1 MASNILKFHPSNL
14 ITGINII
21 DDMLFFTDGINEPKK
36 IDLDIFRAA
45 DHSSGNTVVYG
56 RNFQERDITVIR
68 PHPQTAITTAVSS
81 STAIIDPIAAFPEVT
96 TEPAT
101 GLQGQS
107 GAVTLRGTSRSGNLP
122 FTSRGFY
129 YIQSDTDINDKDII
143 KASGTLVDSD
153 INGFDFAT
161 EITGLTL
168 TKKYYYIAWAQND
181 IGNKKVFATDTLGQD
196 DIESFVVQDIANTP
210 GGSQLALF
218 TANPENH
225 VPDKGNDVV
234 LGATEIGGGSSTDN
248 ITYKGFFVYRTQI
261 TDTQD
266 FAQNAGNLQTLVS
279 NLAGSK
285 SVEVVESL
293 PKDEF
298 RFFTPP
304 YQKDPNNKNFISVIQ
319 VTADEKIFVQAFAGT
334 GKSNAIEE
342 LGQIKVFPVTAST
355 DPNLKPKVSLPKPQF
370 VLPFDQNGTSITMK
384 ARLDRDDWRS
394 TVRNERGFY
403 FSKKEFT
410 VDMVVKLLNS
420 SNGFAAVTQVDIPV
434 NGKTD
439 GFIDIEWSKAVDNP
453 DIYRA
458 KTLWERVGYMGDFQE
473 FDLNTSN
480 IAGFTLTK
488 DESVWVMPFGV
499 SNHGEG
505 YEREGQPAVRQFKAG
520 ASDPKVP
527 VTIKS
532 DKIQFIGGKIQVDF
546 TIAFEQGLTDA
557 NKPIRAGVYFTSQD
571 EGIALG
577 NGANINKQKTILT
590 RQARKD
596 PSNNRI
602 ARALYTEDINN
613 NAILT
618 SGKVNAGSFQVQY
631 GADITATTPGAGV
644 ARVSSTLPMERKEYY
659 AMPFVEFDG
668 KDDVFG
674 YVLGPP
680 KLGRV
685 NDPPQIKTLKA
696 TNITKDGSNNPIL
709 TFNGELVPQLSNTP
723 TLTEAGFIYATAD
736 PSDAAAQKTAAE
748 SVAAGTASTLV
759 AVSGTVTSN
768 TPNSIALLN
777 SYLGQQGTGGQTP
790 IWKAQK
796 TFTGE
801 QGKLVFYIAY
811 VKLSGTGTTLHLA
824 QTDNQAQDYG
834 KGVVR
839 AKLVGTVGG
848 GGSSTVGA
856 RLPVPQLEPNPQP
869 ITSFGCTFVAKR
881 GDDGGA
887 NLSLHNMTP
896 KFYYMKRSILTA
908 NPSSDFLQN
917 GTKTT
922 TKAFMRQQCRGAV
935 GGVNATGTPNADSG
949 VITVNSA
956 NDLTAQDNIVSIKM
970 GEGSN
975 PKLASDTEYY
985 YFVTSNNGF
994 AGSGQISGFSTG
1006 EGPSTDLFRFST
1018 KPFIIP
1024 FDKSDHANHTCV
1036 SGCRAFMEVVGNSDT
1051 IPVTETTADIEVKW
1065 TGGGGTKN
1073 FIYQG
1078 IFLIKT
1084 SDMLV
1089 PFQANRGYFAVH
1101 VLHATNPTAT
1111 FHTATGDGHDTIKLT
1126 GLEKATSYHVLPVIK
1141 NDNTLTTAPVY
1152 NTYDTTGNGGFAT
1165 LTAPS
1170 GSGINL
1176 VGAGIGMRPTEF
1188 KTEGST
1194 AKPIAPMKVKITPG
1208 AVYLKRDGTL
1218 RKATLPGSSGV
1229 GSKIVSLKINLSPS
1243 TAILKEKH
1251 ISFPGANLFTSP
1263 IQMVM
1268 PGTGGKKVLIR
1279 KDSQDGAF
1287 IIDLKF
1293 AGFTGFDIVKQKQSI
1308 LQIDHPGGNGVSA
1321 QCRIFQ
1327 SND

>member
-68 PHPQTAITTAVSS
+68 PHPQTAIQTSISNSTAV
-81 STAIIDPIAAFPEVT
+81 IDPIAAFPEVT

-101 GLQGQS
+101 GLQGQA

-129 YIQSDTDINDKDII
+129 YVQSDTDINDKDII
-143 KASGTLVDSD
+143 KATGTLVDSD

-168 TKKYYYIAWAQND
+168 TKRYYYIAWAQND
-181 IGNKKVFATDTLGQD
+181 IGNQKVFATDTLGQD

-210 GGSQLALF
+210 GGSQLDLE
-218 TANPENH
+218 TANPQNH
-225 VPDKGNDVV
+225 IPDKGNDVV
-234 LGATEIGGGSSTDN
+234 LGATEKGGGSSTDN

-285 SVEVVESL
+285 SVEIVESL

-298 RFFTPP
+298 RFFNSP
-304 YQKDPNNKNFISVIQ
+304 YEIDPNKKHFISIVQ
-319 VTADEKIFVQAFAGT
+319 VTSDEKIFVQAFAGT

-370 VLPFDQNGTSITMK
+370 ILPFDQNGTSITMK

-394 TVRNERGFY
+394 TARHARGFY

-410 VDMVVKLLNS
+410 VDMVVKLLAS
-420 SNGFAAVTQVDIPV
+420 SNGFAAVTQVDIPI

-520 ASDPKVP
+520 ASNPKVP

-577 NGANINKQKTILT
+577 NGANINKQNTILS

-659 AMPFVEFDG
+659 AMPFVEFDDG
-668 KDDVFG
+668 RNDIFG

-685 NDPPQIKTLKA
+685 NDPPQIRTRKA
-696 TNITKDGSNNPIL
+696 TNVTKDGSGNPVL
-709 TFNGELVPQLSNTP
+709 TFNGEIVPQLSNTP

-759 AVSGTVTSN
+759 AVSNSVTSN

-777 SYLGQQGTGGQTP
+777 SYLGQQGTAGQTP

-824 QTDNQAQDYG
+824 QTDDQAQDYG

-848 GGSSTVGA
+848 GGSSTVGV
-856 RLPVPQLEPNPQP
+856 RLPIPQLETNPQP
-869 ITSFGCTFVAKR
+869 TTSFGCTFVAKR

-896 KFYYMKRSILTA
+896 KFYYMRKEDV
-908 NPSSDFLQN
+908 PSGSQS
-917 GTKTT
+917 TPAAKQ
-922 TKAFMRQQCRGAV
+922 AYMRQHCRGAV
-935 GGVNATGTPNADSG
+935 GGNNATGTPDGTSG
-949 VITVNSA
+949 VVTVNSA
-956 NDLTAQDNIVSIKM
+956 NDLTAQDNIVSVKM

-975 PKLASDTEYY
+975 PKLNSDTVYY
-985 YFVTSNNGF
+985 YFITTNNGF
-994 AGSGQISGFSTG
+994 SGSFFTNPSSPG
-1006 EGPSTDLFRFST
+1006 EGPSANVFQFRT
-1018 KPFIIP
+1018 NPFVIP

-1036 SGCRAFMEVVGNSDT
+1036 SGCRAFMDIVGNSDT

-1073 FIYQG
+1073 FVYQG

-1101 VLHATNPTAT
+1101 VLHATNPVAT
-1111 FHTATGDGHDTIKLT
+1111 FHPSIGDGHDTIKLT
-1126 GLEKATSYHVLPVIK
+1126 GLEKATSYHVLAVIK
-1141 NDNTLTTAPVY
+1141 NDNTLTTPPVY

-1176 VGAGIGMRPTEF
+1176 VGAGINGPVEF

-1229 GSKIVSLKINLSPS
+1229 GSKIVSLKVNLSPS

-1251 ISFPGANLFTSP
+1251 ISFPGADLFTSP
-1263 IQMVM
+1263 IQVSF
-1268 PGTGGKKVLIR
+1268 PGGKKVLIR

-1293 AGFTGFDIVKQKQSI
+1293 AGFTGFDLVKQKQSV